1 MEDRVPIHRL
11 LLTIL
16 LIVVTDARNLCAQ
29 AQSLPAKLSAD
40 VEDLL
45 WWLPPDTETLQV
57 TRRPP
62 KPQGPLS
69 GALAQTFGDIGTGA
83 AYAARLTQDLGARI
97 KLRVN
102 GSRHFLP
109 PSGLGDTRYEGA
121 QIFVFDKPLGASM
134 SRWLTGLETSAV
146 SVEQIEG
153 LKVVEFHDEMENDTW
168 TSYVTIPRP
177 DVLVVATNRVY
188 LGELLRRRGVRAEP
202 RAFASELPEWEWV
215 DTSAPFWALR
225 HYRRT
230 TDTSATPLDPRS
242 AGLDAAA
249 IGVAAYAKPDGRTIV
264 THYLSRAAN
273 ADEIVRR
280 LLHHPGDGIE
290 PIDRRVSSDAI
301 EVLFS
306 AKDKDHLSMFFFYL
320 MGTFGHRIYL

>member
-11 LLTIL
+11 LLTTL
-16 LIVVTDARNLCAQ
+16 LILVTGACDIRAHAQ
-29 AQSLPAKLSAD
+29 QPMAKLPAD

-69 GALAQTFGDIGTGA
+69 GALAQTFGDIGFGA
-83 AYAARLTQDLGARI
+83 AYAARLTQHLGARI
-97 KLRVN
+97 TLSVN

-109 PSGLGDTRYEGA
+109 PSSLGDTRYEGA

-134 SRWLTGLETSAV
+134 SRSLKGLETSAV

-153 LKVVEFHDEMENDTW
+153 LKVVEFHDEMEDDTW

-177 DVLVVATNRVY
+177 DVLVVATDRAY
-188 LGELLRRRGVRAEP
+188 LGELLRRRGARAEP

-215 DTSAPFWALR
+215 DTGAPFWALR

-230 TDTSATPLDPRS
+230 ADTSAAPLDPRS
-242 AGLDAAA
+242 AGLDATAA
-249 IGVAAYAKPDGRTIV
+249 GVAAYAKPDGRPIL

-280 LLHHPGDGIE
+280 LLHHPGDGVA

-306 AKDKDHLSMFFFYL
+306 AKDEEHLSMFFFYL
-320 MGTFGHRIYL
+320 MSTFGHRIYL